1 MKTPRMALAALVVCA
16 ALSACGG
23 QGAGDGTPAPS
34 PSGGSPV
41 TDATSTGPA
50 DPADPTAAV
59 PSPPVPTKTPGH
71 GPSLPPGPGAA
82 TLTGTVEAGVEPGC
96 RLLDG
101 HQLVGGPADVLTPGT
116 KVTVTGQAKPDMIT
130 TCQQGIP
137 FVVESARRA

>member
-1 MKTPRMALAALVVCA
+1 MRTVRTALVALVAGA
-16 ALSACGG
+16 ALSACAG

-41 TDATSTGPA
+41 TDAPSTGPA
-50 DPADPTAAV
+50 DPTAVA
-59 PSPPVPTKTPGH
+59 PSSTFPPKDRPGR
-71 GPSLPPGPGAA
+71 PSRPPGPGAT

-101 HQLVGGPADVLTPGT
+101 YQLIGGPTDVLTAGA
-116 KVTVTGQAKPDMIT
+116 KVTVTGQAKPDMMT
-130 TCQQGIP
+130 TCQQGTP